1 MKLLE
6 IILLLFLLGN
16 DEKPEEFIRLQ
27 EEERAKQQR
36 VQECVVDVMEWTQDT
51 PLRGFE
57 YKICKESEET
67 GIDWR
72 LVLSIGI
79 VESGLCKNT
88 NFRYNCWSISVHN
101 RKYNGYSDSI
111 EDIFRLLVR
120 YRERGLETP
129 EQISKRYC
137 PPTSEKWAKDVTY
150 LINQMKGENK

>member
-72 LVLSIGI
+72 LVLSIFT
-79 VESGLCKNT
+79 VESGI
-88 NFRYNCWSISVHN
+88 RGNCFLQ
-101 RKYNGYSDSI
+101 KYNFGCIRMGNDKFR
-111 EDIFRLLVR
+111 DIPTSLETSFELLVR

-150 LINQMKGENK
+150 LMNQMK